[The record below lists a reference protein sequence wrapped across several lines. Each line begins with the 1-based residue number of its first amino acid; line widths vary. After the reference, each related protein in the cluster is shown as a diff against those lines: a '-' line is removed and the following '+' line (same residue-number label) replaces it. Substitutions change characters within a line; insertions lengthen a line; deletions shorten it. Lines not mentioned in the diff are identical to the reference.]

1 MHVLY
6 ILYSTCIR
14 SGGVSVFKAS
24 ELRQK
29 EIINIADGKRL
40 GFVSDVEIN
49 METGTIEAIII
60 PSESKLFRV
69 ISKDNDIVIPWED
82 IKKIGVDVILIDKN
96 QQ

>member
-1 MHVLY
+1 M
-6 ILYSTCIR
+6 
-14 SGGVSVFKAS
+14 FKAS

>member
-1 MHVLY
+1 M
-6 ILYSTCIR
+6 
-14 SGGVSVFKAS
+14 FKAS

-49 METGTIEAIII
+49 METGIIEAIII
-60 PSESKLFRV
+60 PSESRLFRI

-82 IKKIGVDVILIDKN
+82 IKKIGIDVILIDKSS
-96 QQ
+96 